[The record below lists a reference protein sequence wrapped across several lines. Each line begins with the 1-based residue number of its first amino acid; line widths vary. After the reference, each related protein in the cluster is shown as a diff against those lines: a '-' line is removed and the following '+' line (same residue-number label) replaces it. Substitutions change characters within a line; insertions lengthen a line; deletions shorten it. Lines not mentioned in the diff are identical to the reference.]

1 MNPSRVPFYVS
12 SYDMLIYIQDS
23 KTKKCVFYN
32 LQNLN
37 ETDFYRR
44 IHAQ

>member
-1 MNPSRVPFYVS
+1 MNPSRVPFYES

-23 KTKKCVFYN
+23 KTQKMRVLQ